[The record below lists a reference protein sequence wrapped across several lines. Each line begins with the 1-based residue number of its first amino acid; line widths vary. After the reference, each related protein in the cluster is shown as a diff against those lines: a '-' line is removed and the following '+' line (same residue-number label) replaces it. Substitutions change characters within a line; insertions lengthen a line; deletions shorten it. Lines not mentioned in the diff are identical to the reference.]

1 MKICDLFSIILV
13 CGTISAETMLSIG
26 PDTFPLE
33 FETGVCSEPFQN
45 FVAEDASRVFAPLR
59 HITNVLDVAHL
70 GQHPEQL
77 HELTLRE
84 WYPESFLGGWN
95 VTNRD
100 GVIVFQMKSSLSKRY
115 AEVFDDFGAISN
127 KFSALESLLYELN
140 DGSITNGTDA
150 VMETLAF
157 IPTGST
163 VTATAEDIRGFLGTL
178 SQMGPFSVSV
188 LDCWNED
195 VQGEN
200 SLVAAAKTAI
210 LEGGKWS
217 FVPVEWIYR
226 GGQWRYYNP
235 RFLETVNEP

>member
-1 MKICDLFSIILV
+1 MKTIALFSIILI
-13 CGTISAETMLSIG
+13 CGIVSAETTLSIG
-26 PDTFPLE
+26 PDTFPFE
-33 FETGVCSEPFQN
+33 FETGVFSEPFQK
-45 FVAEDASRVFAPLR
+45 FVAKDVSCVFAPLR

-70 GQHPEQL
+70 EQHPEQL

-100 GVIVFQMKSSLSKRY
+100 GVVVFRMKSSLTKRY
-115 AEVFDDFGAISN
+115 AEIFDGFGAISN
-127 KFSALESLLYELN
+127 RFSALESLMNEIN
-140 DGSITNGTDA
+140 NGSITNGPDA
-150 VMETLAF
+150 EMDALVFL
-157 IPTGST
+157 PTGST
-163 VTATAEDIRGFLGTL
+163 LTVTAEDIRGFLQTL
-178 SQMGPFSVSV
+178 SGMGPFSVSV
-188 LDCWNED
+188 LDCWNEV

-200 SLVAAAKTAI
+200 CLVSAAKTAI
-210 LEGGKWS
+210 LEDGKWS